1 MIRDYHRALCLYSF
15 EYRGTEKRPGL
26 IFGLDKSGI
35 CRGMAF
41 RVAETYSAE
50 TVAYLWERE
59 MVTHVYLPRWLN
71 GKLADG
77 RQALVLAFVR
87 DTNHEQYAGRLDD
100 ETAIKNVLQGKG
112 KRGRCLEYL
121 QNTLDH
127 LDEMGIH
134 NTTLTR
140 IVQRT
145 EHGIDRQ
152 G

>member
-1 MIRDYHRALCLYSF
+1 
-15 EYRGTEKRPGL
+15 
-26 IFGLDKSGI
+26 
-35 CRGMAF
+35 MAP
-41 RVAETYSAE
+41 
-50 TVAYLWERE
+50 
-59 MVTHVYLPRWLN
+59 HVYLPRWLN

-77 RQALVLAFVR
+77 RQALVLTFVR
-87 DTNHEQYAGRLDD
+87 DTNHEQYAGRLDA

-112 KRGRCLEYL
+112 KKGRCLQYL

-140 IVQRT
+140 IVHKA

-152 G
+152 GQQK

>member
-1 MIRDYHRALCLYSF
+1 MIRDYHRALRLYSF
-15 EYRGTEKRPGL
+15 ECRGTEKRPGL
-26 IFGLDKSGI
+26 IYELDKSGI

-41 RVAETYSAE
+41 QVAETYSDE
-50 TVAYLWERE
+50 TLAYFLESE

-77 RQALVLAFVR
+77 RQALVLTFVR

-100 ETAIKNVLQGKG
+100 VTAIKNVPQGNG
-112 KRGRCLEYL
+112 IEGRCLECI

-140 IVQRT
+140 IV
-145 EHGIDRQ
+145 H
-152 G
+152 